1 MSLTL
6 KRRNASRPSS
16 SHIFTVRYF
25 IFVVLPKLASHYLKP
40 LQNLLDATRSGS
52 FGVWLVVNGAAARSL
67 SDRENRPPAQRA
79 VNSGG
84 QSQMITDMQTPPKP
98 PVLTSFNHG
107 NSPFAHYREGLPP
120 TTTASVPRNLLPS
133 LNPLSAVYRDR
144 SHSLQIIDEKNE
156 DSIHRYLEWEMKV
169 PRLNEIHGYLWLAGR
184 PMCARPLHRQA
195 MLGRELV
202 ITEQVDLHM
211 VRQES
216 RIFLKPLPEFL
227 LSADFWTTYLCRDT
241 DLHECARG
249 LLLSYVWLVCSKSD
263 LRIAQRGGLLDSE
276 ITWEGWRYFTKTLL
290 SSVDTSSLEGVNK
303 RYHYRE
309 LRLSRLNWIHRMTIK
324 KPSLT
329 RIVRGY
335 MYEYNQYSDFVRR
348 NFAWVIVVFVY
359 ITIVLTAMQVGLA
372 TDRLGKDDMFQN
384 ASYGF
389 TVLSILTPLIILFI
403 IGLNLLSLSVFNILG
418 PVCFKRR
425 IERSRRVDL
434 KAETQSTA

>member
-1 MSLTL
+1 
-6 KRRNASRPSS
+6 
-16 SHIFTVRYF
+16 
-25 IFVVLPKLASHYLKP
+25 
-40 LQNLLDATRSGS
+40 
-52 FGVWLVVNGAAARSL
+52 
-67 SDRENRPPAQRA
+67 
-79 VNSGG
+79 
-84 QSQMITDMQTPPKP
+84 
-98 PVLTSFNHG
+98 
-107 NSPFAHYREGLPP
+107 
-120 TTTASVPRNLLPS
+120 
-133 LNPLSAVYRDR
+133 
-144 SHSLQIIDEKNE
+144 
-156 DSIHRYLEWEMKV
+156 
-169 PRLNEIHGYLWLAGR
+169 
-184 PMCARPLHRQA
+184 MCARPLHRQA

-241 DLHECARG
+241 DLHECACG
-249 LLLSYVWLVCSKSD
+249 FLLSYVWLVCSKSD
-263 LRIAQRGGLLDSE
+263 LRIAQRGGLLDSD
-276 ITWEGWRYFTKTLL
+276 ITWEGWRNFTKTLL
-290 SSVDTSSLEGVNK
+290 SSIDTSSLEGVNK
-303 RYHYRE
+303 RYHYGE

-335 MYEYNQYSDFVRR
+335 MYEYNQYSDFARR

-403 IGLNLLSLSVFNILG
+403 IGLNLLSLSVFNILAT
-418 PVCFKRR
+418 VCFKRR